1 MDRIFIYHD
10 FFPAE
15 KSHLHHTS
23 CPMVSCLQPE
33 DYSQYVSD
41 NTLYSVAPGEGQRP
55 QSIFTSETQAFP
67 YLFPDGNKH
76 FKDLRTEKLGLNR
89 YFNSRLFSADHRF
102 AKDPQYIFFAQ
113 FTSEL
118 QQINSSVSI
127 AMRKQ
132 PQNEITADQL
142 TDPDKRKKII
152 SSDKGYRFLQNI
164 RGTPAYWERTLR
176 DLYAMVKQLG
186 IPTWFCSFSA
196 ADRRWPEICETI
208 LRQQEKDIPDDMDW
222 ETHCRTI
229 NSNPV
234 TACRMFE
241 NRVQHFIHDV
251 ILSPAEPIGHITDYF
266 FRTEFQTRGWP
277 HIHCLFWSQNAPK
290 FDGSEDNEEFNNYI
304 DRYITCRLPDDNDET
319 LNEIVKS
326 VQTHSKSHTP
336 SCRKGRNK
344 NCRFKFPRPPSSKT
358 FIAKP
363 LSAPDDVSPQ
373 AFIENARKILSII
386 RDEID
391 SNENEEV
398 TFDDILIKLD
408 ITQEMYE
415 VAHCALAKRNH
426 VIFKRNPSDAWV
438 NPYNEHLLQAWNGNM
453 DIQPVLDAYSCI
465 MYIVSY
471 ISKQEREMGDLLK
484 RAQEEATE
492 GHKEPIQQLRQLGNV
507 YLHNREVSIMEAI
520 YRVSGMHLKNCT
532 REVVFLP
539 TDPQS
544 LRLVLTLSN
553 I

>member
-1 MDRIFIYHD
+1 MLWLKNLEYQHGFVV
-10 FFPAE
+10 F
-15 KSHLHHTS
+15 
-23 CPMVSCLQPE
+23 
-33 DYSQYVSD
+33 
-41 NTLYSVAPGEGQRP
+41 
-55 QSIFTSETQAFP
+55 
-67 YLFPDGNKH
+67 
-76 FKDLRTEKLGLNR
+76 
-89 YFNSRLFSADHRF
+89 
-102 AKDPQYIFFAQ
+102 
-113 FTSEL
+113 L
-118 QQINSSVSI
+118 QQ
-127 AMRKQ
+127 
-132 PQNEITADQL
+132 T
-142 TDPDKRKKII
+142 
-152 SSDKGYRFLQNI
+152 
-164 RGTPAYWERTLR
+164 
-176 DLYAMVKQLG
+176 
-186 IPTWFCSFSA
+186 
-196 ADRRWPEICETI
+196 EICETI
-208 LRQQEKDIPDDMDW
+208 MRQQGKDIPDDMDW
-222 ETHCRTI
+222 ETHRRTI

-234 TACRMFE
+234 TACCMFE

-251 ILSPAEPIGHITDYF
+251 ILSPAEAIGHITDYF

-290 FDGSEDNEEFNNYI
+290 FDGSGDAEEFNNYI

-344 NCRFKFPRPPSSKT
+344 NCRFKFPRPPLSKT

-386 RDEID
+386 RDEIH
-391 SNENEEV
+391 SNDNEEV

-415 VAHCALAKRNH
+415 VAHCALANMNH

-438 NPYNEHLLQAWNGNM
+438 NPYNEHTQIHSNENEEVTSDDILIKSDITQKMYMYEVAHCALAKRNHVIFKRNPSDAWVNPHNEYLLQAWNGNM

-484 RAQEEATE
+484 KAQEEAAE
-492 GHKEPIQQLRQLGNV
+492 GNKKPIQQLRQLGNV
-507 YLHNREVSIMEAI
+507 YLHNREVSIVETI
-520 YRVSGMHLKNCT
+520 YWVSGMHLKNCT

-544 LRLVLTLSN
+544 LIFVLTLSN